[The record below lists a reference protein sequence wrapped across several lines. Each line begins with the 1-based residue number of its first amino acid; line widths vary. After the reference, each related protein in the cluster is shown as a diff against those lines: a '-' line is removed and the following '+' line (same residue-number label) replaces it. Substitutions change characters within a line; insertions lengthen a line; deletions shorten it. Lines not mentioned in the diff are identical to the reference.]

1 MSLKSLFRKKSAT
14 VAAHEEGDGHGHG
27 LNKVLTVRDLTFFG
41 VAAIIGG
48 GTFSAIGNACFS
60 GGPGVILL
68 YVICAVACGF
78 TAMCYAEFA
87 ARVPV
92 SGSAYTY
99 AYVSFGELF
108 AWIIGWALL
117 MEYSI
122 GNIYI
127 AFSWSGYFTNL
138 LHGFGIDLPA
148 WLTINYRAA
157 HAAFDAGA
165 AGEGL
170 TAWTNAPQLGGLRII
185 FDLPGVLINVL
196 ITWLVF
202 VGTKESR
209 NISNIMVLIKL
220 IVVVLVIVVGFFY
233 IDIDNWTPFMPNGFG
248 GVMAGVSAVFFAYIG
263 FDAVSTLAEEAKN
276 PQRDL
281 PRGMIYS
288 LVICTVAYIVLALVL
303 TGMVSYKQLGVTD
316 PLAEIFALKGVKWML
331 YIVSVAAVV
340 AMTSVMLVFQMGQPR
355 IWMTMSRDGL
365 LPKRFSSIHPKYK
378 TPGFATIITGL
389 VVGIPMFFTDENFI
403 LDFTSIGT
411 LFAFVLVC
419 GGVLMLPSVMNPE
432 KAEPTR
438 GKFRLPYING
448 KWIVPFFMC
457 IALAVVFTVGEKS
470 TGYFLSST
478 TPKVYDDIA
487 PLTDSKA
494 ILEHPEQIAVRFTT
508 TEDSIFRDYVY
519 QQEKGKDASF
529 TVDKLDGDILTGY
542 VDGYTIDNSKK
553 YYSKGLAFCMN
564 IPMWIFILV
573 CIYMTIR
580 TFLKKLS
587 FIPVAGLLSCCYLL
601 TGMAPNNWLWF
612 FVWFSIGLVV
622 YFAYGRKHS
631 KLAPK

>member
-1 MSLKSLFRKKSAT
+1 MFNNPKKTSMSFNSLFRKKSAS
-14 VAAHEEGDGHGHG
+14 VVLKEGSDLEHSG
-27 LNKVLTVRDLTFFG
+27 LSKVLTVRDLTFFG
-41 VAAIIGG
+41 IAAIIGG

-60 GGPGVILL
+60 GGPAVILL

-138 LHGFGIDLPA
+138 LDGFGLHLPE
-148 WLTINYRAA
+148 WLTINYTAA
-157 HAAFDAGA
+157 HRAFLENT
-165 AGEGL
+165 AGEGML
-170 TAWTNAPQLGGLRII
+170 AWTNAPQIGGLHII
-185 FDLPGVLINVL
+185 FDLPGVMINIF

-202 VGTKESR
+202 IGTRESR
-209 NISNIMVLIKL
+209 NFSNIMVMIKL
-220 IVVVLVIVVGFFY
+220 AVVVLVIIVGFFY

-288 LVICTVAYIVLALVL
+288 LVICTIVYIILALVL
-303 TGMVSYKQLGVTD
+303 TGMVSYTLLGVSD

-331 YIVSVAAVV
+331 FIVSIAAVV

-365 LPKRFSSIHPKYK
+365 LPKRFSNIHPKYK

-389 VVGIPMFFTDENFI
+389 VVGLPMFFTDENFI

-419 GGVLMLPSVMNPE
+419 GGVLMLPSQSAEE
-432 KAEPTR
+432 KTATEATK
-438 GKFRLPYING
+438 GKFRLPYINA
-448 KWIVPFFMC
+448 KFSFPLIIVATFSFLIYKYPEFFTE
-457 IALAVVFTVGEKS
+457 AFNFSGENVG
-470 TGYFLSST
+470 L
-478 TPKVYDDIA
+478 
-487 PLTDSKA
+487 
-494 ILEHPEQIAVRFTT
+494 
-508 TEDSIFRDYVY
+508 
-519 QQEKGKDASF
+519 
-529 TVDKLDGDILTGY
+529 KL
-542 VDGYTIDNSKK
+542 
-553 YYSKGLAFCMN
+553 
-564 IPMWIFILV
+564 PMIGFFIV
-573 CIYMTIR
+573 CIVMTILS
-580 TFLKKLS
+580 FLKNLS
-587 FIPVAGLLSCCYLL
+587 LIPVLGLVSCCYLL
-601 TGMAPNNWLWF
+601 TGMAASNWI
-612 FVWFSIGLVV
+612 WFSIWLAIGLIV
-622 YFAYGRKHS
+622 YFLYSRKHS
-631 KLAPK
+631 KLA

>member
-1 MSLKSLFRKKSAT
+1 MNFKSLFRKKSAN
-14 VAAHEEGDGHGHG
+14 VVLKEGGDIDHGDGLH
-27 LNKVLTVRDLTFFG
+27 KVLNVRDLTFFG
-41 VAAIIGG
+41 IAAIIGG

-60 GGPGVILL
+60 GGPAVILL
-68 YVICAVACGF
+68 YVICAIACGF

-138 LHGFGIDLPA
+138 LDGFGLHLPA
-148 WLTINYRAA
+148 WLTINYRSA
-157 HAAFDAGA
+157 HQAFIDNV

-170 TAWTNAPQLGGLRII
+170 TAWMTAPQLGGLHII
-185 FDLPGVLINVL
+185 FDMPGVVINLL
-196 ITWLVF
+196 ITALVF
-202 VGTKESR
+202 IGTKESR
-209 NISNIMVLIKL
+209 NFSNLMVMIKL
-220 IVVVLVIVVGFFY
+220 AVVVLVIIVGFFY

-263 FDAVSTLAEEAKN
+263 FDAVSTLAEECKD

-288 LVICTVAYIVLALVL
+288 LIVCTIVYIILALVL
-303 TGMVSYKQLGVTD
+303 TGMVSYKLLGVSD
-316 PLAEIFALKGVKWML
+316 PLAEIFQLKGVKWML
-331 YIVSVAAVV
+331 FIVSIAAVV

-378 TPGFATIITGL
+378 TPGFATIVTGL
-389 VVGIPMFFTDENFI
+389 VVGLPMFFTDENFI

-419 GGVLMLPSVMNPE
+419 GGVLMLPSQT
-432 KAEPTR
+432 AEEADKPTR
-438 GKFRLPYING
+438 GKFRLPYINAKYIFPALIIIIFSFLG
-448 KWIVPFFMC
+448 YVIPEFFADLFNFTLLNIVSKLPMLVFLIVCVLM
-457 IALAVVFTVGEKS
+457 AV
-470 TGYFLSST
+470 L
-478 TPKVYDDIA
+478 
-487 PLTDSKA
+487 
-494 ILEHPEQIAVRFTT
+494 
-508 TEDSIFRDYVY
+508 
-519 QQEKGKDASF
+519 SF
-529 TVDKLDGDILTGY
+529 TK
-542 VDGYTIDNSKK
+542 S
-553 YYSKGLAFCMN
+553 
-564 IPMWIFILV
+564 
-573 CIYMTIR
+573 
-580 TFLKKLS
+580 LS
-587 FIPVAGLLSCCYLL
+587 LIPVLGLVSCCYLL
-601 TGMAPNNWLWF
+601 TGMAASNWI
-612 FVWFSIGLVV
+612 WFSIWLCIGLVV
-622 YFAYGRKHS
+622 YFLYSHKHS
-631 KLAPK
+631 KLATK